1 MVETISRMALV
12 TLLTLSAPL
21 AFSQD
26 VIAIVNQERV
36 LFGSNAAQQ
45 ASSELRNQFSG
56 QEQQIQQ
63 LEQDITELRQRAETD
78 AALMSEEEAN
88 SLQAQIQQ
96 QLQTRQQLVSQL
108 QNAQQQ
114 RRQQFVQEYESTVTG
129 ILESMVEERNIDLL
143 LSSSEVLY
151 ANPDLDLTEEA
162 LQRFNNATANDQ

>member
-1 MVETISRMALV
+1 MVETLNRIVLA
-12 TLLTLSAPL
+12 TLLAVATPL

-45 ASSELRNQFSG
+45 ASNELRDQFSG

-63 LEQDITELRQRAETD
+63 LEQEITELRQRAETD
-78 AALMSEEEAN
+78 SALMSEEEAN
-88 SLQAQIQQ
+88 SLQARIQQ
-96 QLQTRQQLVSQL
+96 QLQNRQQLVSQL

-114 RRQQFVQEYESTVTG
+114 RRQQFVQQYESTVTG

-162 LQRFNNATANDQ
+162 LQRFNDATANE